1 MILVA
6 TVVASELP
14 FFSGRFLVVVQGES
28 WLWSAN
34 EVREVSSTCLSEE
47 GNCVERRRMLLVR
60 VVRLRLRDHHVPWG
74 RKSSYRGKY
83 QMRATLEICDNRS
96 RPRESFA
103 STFSWFSP
111 MQAGCE
117 SLLGLVNS
125 DPVLARKHLV
135 DARQTIT
142 RILSDQC
149 SRDRLTR
156 FWMNPVLELNPFK
169 SEIVDE
175 LVKVVALRSILSE
188 QRFDRV
194 VYTGRTRAV
203 SRTLSALCEEI
214 GIEFVQERFQRFS
227 RLRVHRFLGAA
238 YLARYL
244 ITRWPL
250 RGKETELSANLTIVS
265 YFAHLDWAELE
276 KGNFKSNQWGG
287 LRDSLLEREN
297 VDWIHLYIS
306 TTGQVSPRK
315 ARRSLDSLNAS
326 KDSHRFFDSELS
338 LGIAAKAIAR
348 YFQNCLRSSGIAR
361 LEVAMIDAGL
371 SAEWSAVRGHCLDG
385 LVGVSFVRSTLTNLL
400 IEKSVC
406 KSTPGSTALL
416 LWENQPW
423 ERSFIKHWHK
433 VVGGRVFAYSHT
445 TIPFWCLSYF
455 DSFLAEI
462 DSRGFAEISSDIC
475 LVNGPLSLQT
485 LEEAGEPVARFT
497 EVEAFR
503 YLDLNETNRRL
514 AGDSFSAAL
523 TVLLV
528 GEIRVDP
535 TLRMVRAVV
544 TGVARSG
551 CKMRIIFKPH
561 PVSQVV
567 IPPEIAGS
575 IEVTTRDLPGL
586 FDSCDA
592 VIGCAGTSAVV
603 EALTAGVPSASFLD
617 PSELNLSSLI
627 GWNNHY
633 FLGDSDAVV
642 QFLAPLT
649 GSDRI
654 AIPEPF
660 HLEREMHRW
669 QAVLRKTGIGSLSDS

>member
-1 MILVA
+1 
-6 TVVASELP
+6 
-14 FFSGRFLVVVQGES
+14 
-28 WLWSAN
+28 
-34 EVREVSSTCLSEE
+34 
-47 GNCVERRRMLLVR
+47 
-60 VVRLRLRDHHVPWG
+60 
-74 RKSSYRGKY
+74 
-83 QMRATLEICDNRS
+83 MRATLEICDRQPS
-96 RPRESFA
+96 PRESFA
-103 STFSWFSP
+103 SSFSWFSP
-111 MQAGCE
+111 TQPGCQ

-125 DPVLARKHLV
+125 DPVLARKNV
-135 DARQTIT
+135 FEARQGIT
-142 RILSDQC
+142 RILSDKC

-156 FWMNPVLELNPFK
+156 FWMNPFLELNPFK

-175 LVKVVALRSILSE
+175 LVKVVALRSVLVE

-194 VYTGRTRAV
+194 IYTGRTKTV
-203 SRTLSALCEEI
+203 SRVVSVLCEEI
-214 GIEFVQERFQRFS
+214 GVDFVQGRFQSFS
-227 RLRVHRFLGAA
+227 RLRLHRFLGAA
-238 YLARYL
+238 FLARYL

-250 RGKETELSANLTIVS
+250 RDKETQQSANLTLVS
-265 YFAHLDWAELE
+265 YFAHLDWGELE
-276 KGNFKSNQWGG
+276 KGNFKSSQWGG

-315 ARRSLDSLNAS
+315 ARRSLDSLDPS
-326 KDSHRFFDSELS
+326 KGSHRFLDSELS
-338 LGIAAKAIAR
+338 LRVATQAVRRCIRNTLK
-348 YFQNCLRSSGIAR
+348 FSGIAS
-361 LEVAMIDAGL
+361 LDVAMIDAGL

-385 LVGVSFVRSTLTNLL
+385 LVGVSFVRNTLTNLL
-400 IEKSVC
+400 IEKSV
-406 KSTPGSTALL
+406 SRSAPGSTALL

-423 ERSFIKHWHK
+423 ERAFIKHWHK

-445 TIPFWCLSYF
+445 TVPFWCLSYF

-462 DSRGFAEISSDIC
+462 DSRGFAQISSDTY

-485 LEEAGEPVARFT
+485 LEEAGQPIARFT

-503 YLDLNETNRRL
+503 YLDLREVNRKPS
-514 AGDSFSAAL
+514 GDNFSDAL

-528 GEIRVDP
+528 GEIRVVP

-544 TGVARSG
+544 AGVARSG

-561 PVSQVV
+561 PVSQVE

-575 IEVTTRDLPGL
+575 IEVTARDLPEL
-586 FDSCDA
+586 LDSCDA

-603 EALTAGVPSASFLD
+603 EALAAGVPSASFLD
-617 PSELNLSSLI
+617 PNELNLSSLI
-627 GWNNHY
+627 GWDNHY

-642 QFLAPLT
+642 RYLAPLT
-649 GSDRI
+649 SSDRI

-669 QAVLRKTGIGSLSDS
+669 QAVLREAGIGSFLDS